1 MNAVYYQSPVGP
13 LTLIEENGALTGVQF
28 GRATLPAGCRVAE
41 TPLLSRA
48 RRQLW
53 EYFEGKRTEFDL
65 PLAPAGT
72 PFRRAVWAAMAR
84 IPYGQTATYGQL
96 ASAVGSPRAARA
108 VGGACHA
115 NPLAILLPC
124 HRVVGSTGSLT
135 GFAGGLPVKEQL
147 LALEA
152 AHSVP

>member
-1 MNAVYYQSPVGP
+1 
-13 LTLIEENGALTGVQF
+13 
-28 GRATLPAGCRVAE
+28 
-41 TPLLSRA
+41 
-48 RRQLW
+48 
-53 EYFEGKRTEFDL
+53 
-65 PLAPAGT
+65 
-72 PFRRAVWAAMAR
+72 MAR

-96 ASAVGSPRAARA
+96 AAAVGSPRAARA

-115 NPLAILLPC
+115 NPIAILLPC

-152 AHSVP
+152 AHSAP